1 MVLEELNRDVD
12 LFINSFLQEESLE
25 KNKAVELAALIKE
38 NKELDAQLAE
48 LSAASHTLSRQ
59 IFELSVRGP

>member
-25 KNKAVELAALIKE
+25 KNKAVELVR
-38 NKELDAQLAE
+38 ELVIIGVCGV
-48 LSAASHTLSRQ
+48 T
-59 IFELSVRGP
+59 FGV